1 MDVQQTSRF
10 ADRVLR
16 LLERVE
22 YRRADSPADKAAI
35 YRLRHDAYMRAGTVE
50 PKASGMFHD
59 AMDEKDNAWL
69 IGLFMDGELAAALR
83 LHISASLRAP
93 LPELAS
99 FPDLIEP
106 HLAAGRTII
115 DASRFVSS
123 LEFSLQYSEIPYLTL
138 RPTFLAEEFF
148 AADYVIAGC
157 LAEHQAFYRRMFGA
171 VTWSAPRPYPHFKR
185 PMALVAYD
193 CNVQREKIHERYPF
207 YQSTQVERTRL
218 FQRSSNVADRVL
230 EAIGRLEQRG
240 RSLVDASALTPQ
252 AVVRRA

>member
-1 MDVQQTSRF
+1 MDVRQVSRF
-10 ADRVLR
+10 ADRVMR

-22 YRRADSPADKAAI
+22 YRRADSPADKEAI

-59 AMDEKDNAWL
+59 AMDETDNAWL
-69 IGLFMDGELAAALR
+69 VGVYIDGTLASALR

-106 HLAAGRTII
+106 HLTAGRTII

-123 LEFSLQYSEIPYLTL
+123 LEFSLQHSEIPYLTL

-171 VTWSAPRPYPHFKR
+171 VPWSAPRPYPHFKR
-185 PMALVAYD
+185 PMALVAYE
-193 CNVQREKIHERYPF
+193 CNLQREKIHERYPF
-207 YQSTQVERTRL
+207 YQSAHAERVRL
-218 FQRSSNVADRVL
+218 FERSSNVADHVL
-230 EAIGRLEQRG
+230 QAIGRREQRA
-240 RSLVDASALTPQ
+240 DAL
-252 AVVRRA
+252 

>member
-1 MDVQQTSRF
+1 MEVQQASRF

-50 PKASGMFHD
+50 PRPSGMFHD
-59 AMDEKDNAWL
+59 AMDETDNAWL
-69 IGLFMDGELAAALR
+69 IGVFIDGELASALR
-83 LHISASLRAP
+83 LHISASLRVP

-106 HLAAGRTII
+106 HLAAGRTLI

-123 LEFSLQYSEIPYLTL
+123 LEFSQRYSEIPYLTL

-171 VTWSAPRPYPHFKR
+171 VAWSAPTT
-185 PMALVAYD
+185 
-193 CNVQREKIHERYPF
+193 I
-207 YQSTQVERTRL
+207 
-218 FQRSSNVADRVL
+218 
-230 EAIGRLEQRG
+230 
-240 RSLVDASALTPQ
+240 SALQ
-252 AVVRRA
+252 AFNGLGGVRMHRSARKDLRAIPILSIDAGRTGPPLPEILQRRRPCP

>member
-138 RPTFLAEEFF
+138 GPTFLAGGLDSRSYPGPQRHRETPLHCFLSTVRGT
-148 AADYVIAGC
+148 APGAGTNI
-157 LAEHQAFYRRMFGA
+157 FSDIFR
-171 VTWSAPRPYPHFKR
+171 
-185 PMALVAYD
+185 
-193 CNVQREKIHERYPF
+193 
-207 YQSTQVERTRL
+207 
-218 FQRSSNVADRVL
+218 NVAF
-230 EAIGRLEQRG
+230 GRTQ
-240 RSLVDASALTPQ
+240 
-252 AVVRRA
+252 

>member
-1 MDVQQTSRF
+1 MDVQQVSRF

-59 AMDEKDNAWL
+59 AMDEKDNAWM

-106 HLAAGRTII
+106 HLAPAGLSSTLL
-115 DASRFVSS
+115 VS
-123 LEFSLQYSEIPYLTL
+123 
-138 RPTFLAEEFF
+138 
-148 AADYVIAGC
+148 
-157 LAEHQAFYRRMFGA
+157 
-171 VTWSAPRPYPHFKR
+171 
-185 PMALVAYD
+185 
-193 CNVQREKIHERYPF
+193 
-207 YQSTQVERTRL
+207 
-218 FQRSSNVADRVL
+218 
-230 EAIGRLEQRG
+230 
-240 RSLVDASALTPQ
+240 
-252 AVVRRA
+252 

>member
-1 MDVQQTSRF
+1 MDVQPASRF
-10 ADRVLR
+10 ADRVMR

-22 YRRADSPADKAAI
+22 YRRADSSADKAAI
-35 YRLRHDAYMRAGTVE
+35 FRLRHDAYMRAGTVE

-59 AMDEKDNAWL
+59 PMDEKDNAWL
-69 IGLFMDGELAAALR
+69 IGLFIDGELASALR
-83 LHISASLRAP
+83 LHVSASLRAP

-106 HLAAGRTII
+106 HLAEHRTII
-115 DASRFVSS
+115 DASRFVSG
-123 LEFSLQYSEIPYLTL
+123 LEFSQQYSEIPYLTL

-171 VTWSAPRPYPHFKR
+171 VTWSLPRPYPHFKR

-193 CNVQREKIHERYPF
+193 CNAQRGKIHSRYPF
-207 YQSTQVERTRL
+207 YQSTQAERLRL
-218 FQRSSNVADRVL
+218 FGRSSNVADHVFH
-230 EAIGRLEQRG
+230 AIGSREQRT
-240 RSLVDASALTPQ
+240 DAL
-252 AVVRRA
+252 